1 MMLRTLTWQWMLLV
15 AVLTGQATAQAQGTP
30 DMSLL
35 QYSGPDRAQRLLA
48 AAKKEG
54 SLTFYTT
61 IAEKDIP
68 TIVLPFEKKYGIKIN
83 IWRAGTDKV
92 LQRTVAEA
100 AARRYEVDA
109 IHFGSPEMEAL
120 HREKILQP
128 VNSPYFKELIPGA
141 LPAHH

>member
-1 MMLRTLTWQWMLLV
+1 MNRKLIRQWIALLFTAMV
-15 AVLTGQATAQAQGTP
+15 AGPALPQTP

-68 TIVLPFEKKYGIKIN
+68 TIVLPFEKKYGIKLN

-92 LQRTVAEA
+92 LQRTLSEA

-120 HREKILQP
+120 HREKVLQP
-128 VNSPYFKELIPGA
+128 VNSPYFNSSFARSIR
-141 LPAHH
+141 